1 MFYVYIIVSLN
12 FQKTYVG
19 FTSDIEKRLIA
30 HNHPSGTALPSGSDL
45 DTTIVLKSTLAT
57 VGVELIDHFIITDD
71 DYVSLRESRLA
82 GNIFYYEK

>member
-30 HNHPSGTALPSGSDL
+30 HNHTNNKGWTKRFQPWTLLYSEEFEHKNEAMKRELE
-45 DTTIVLKSTLAT
+45 LKSGKGREFIKTL
-57 VGVELIDHFIITDD
+57 IQ
-71 DYVSLRESRLA
+71 
-82 GNIFYYEK
+82 K